1 LGAIKKMINFKK
13 KNGFT
18 LIENLVALG
27 IFAILMTISSLILF
41 LALRGRAKALATRQV
56 KEAGNS
62 AIASMEDYLRRFAS
76 SPSVCSNG
84 SEITI
89 TGIDGELTTLKCDS
103 VVDRVA
109 SSSADLAYYLTPEN
123 MECSGFNVICSPQ
136 ETGYARV
143 DISFDLDLSADEV
156 NMELLNAQGKTKQ
169 NFSTSIFMRGK
180 RL

>member
-1 LGAIKKMINFKK
+1 MINFKK

-27 IFAILMTISSLILF
+27 IFAVLMTVSSLILF

-62 AIASMEDYLRRFAS
+62 AVASMEDYLRRFAS
-76 SPSVCSNG
+76 SPSDCSSG

-89 TGIDGELTTLKCDS
+89 LGNDGESTTLKCDLFEGRY
-103 VVDRVA
+103 RVA
-109 SSSADLAYYLTPEN
+109 SSSASGTVNYYLTPEN
-123 MECSGFNVICSPQ
+123 MSCSEFTVACDSK
-136 ETGYARV
+136 ETGYAKV
-143 DISFDLDLSADEV
+143 DISFDLDLEEDVV
-156 NMELLNAQGKTKQ
+156 NMELLNAQGTTMQ
-169 NFSTSIFMRGK
+169 TFSTSIFMRGK

>member
-1 LGAIKKMINFKK
+1 MINFKK

-27 IFAILMTISSLILF
+27 IFAVLMTVSSLILF

-62 AIASMEDYLRRFAS
+62 AVASMEDYLRRFAS
-76 SPSVCSNG
+76 SPRVCSDG

-89 TGIDGELTTLKCDS
+89 LGNDGAITTLSCDEG
-103 VVDRVA
+103 RIA
-109 SSSADLAYYLTPEN
+109 SSSASSIYLTPEN
-123 MECSGFNVICSPQ
+123 MSCSEFTVACDSD
-136 ETGYARV
+136 ETGYAKV
-143 DISFDLDLSADEV
+143 DISFDLDLDEDVV
-156 NMELLNAQGKTKQ
+156 NMELLNAQGTTIQ
-169 NFSTSIFMRGK
+169 TFSTSIFMRGK

>member
-1 LGAIKKMINFKK
+1 MIHFKK

-62 AIASMEDYLRRFAS
+62 AVASMEDYLRRFAS
-76 SPSVCSNG
+76 SPSNCSGG

-89 TGIDGELTTLKCDS
+89 LGNDGELTTLKCDLAEG
-103 VVDRVA
+103 RVA
-109 SSSADLAYYLTPEN
+109 SSSASGTVNYYLTPEN
-123 MECSGFNVICSPQ
+123 TNCSSFTVSCDSN
-136 ETGYARV
+136 ETGYAKV
-143 DISFDLDLSADEV
+143 DISFNLDLNSNTV
-156 NMELLNAQGKTKQ
+156 NTELLNAQGTTEQ
-169 NFSTSIFMRGK
+169 TFSTSIFMRGK